1 MKGVI
6 KFPSDASLPKKL
18 WNSSLC
24 CGDNPVTT
32 RGRRLQI
39 LKMLLL
45 VCIPCIVLIVQAS
58 FSFSTELTR
67 KYSTQTIRKN
77 INFSLTYA
85 SLVDRL
91 QYEVGLTIYYIGS
104 NYSDPIYQQLRMA
117 RLSTDIEVN
126 EIAWPKNVT
135 INGYTS
141 HSEFLIQLKLK
152 RQRVD
157 NQSSSMNDQ
166 IEFYSKSN
174 EIFLTW
180 LSTTVQNAN
189 NSNLWKI
196 LVGYQMLSYG
206 KEEKSLERASGIL
219 YYFRGYLNASEHL
232 YFIEKTSKG
241 RTYLN
246 ISKQYSQTIRQR
258 FNTTDEINDL
268 QTQQQLILFNEKI
281 TIIDDSKAS
290 LWFFNM
296 SNYINALYIIQAQ
309 VGHQIIN
316 DATII
321 NQAADVDL
329 ALSAFLLVV
338 VLFTCPI
345 LVYLISRLTT
355 NMQLF
360 AKQLADK
367 TGELEYERKR
377 TDDLLHQMLPPP
389 VVKRLKQGKPVLAET
404 FEDATIFF
412 SDIVGFTYICHSS
425 SALEVVDMLNLLYG
439 VFDAKIETFDVYKIE
454 TIGDAYMVVSGVP
467 KRLENRL
474 HAKEIADMAL
484 ELLKAVKD
492 MRVPHMKNFK
502 IHLRAG
508 IHTGPCAAGVVGCKM
523 PRYCLFG
530 DTVNTASR
538 MESNGQGAFNQ
549 SNKLASRIHVSKA
562 AYDALQH
569 IGGYETKSRG
579 YLNIKGLGEME
590 TFWLLGKLGAS

>member
-1 MKGVI
+1 MKGIV
-6 KFPSDASLPKKL
+6 KLPPDSSLPRKL

-45 VCIPCIVLIVQAS
+45 VCIPCIVLMVQAS
-58 FSFSTELTR
+58 FSFSTELNKRYATEA
-67 KYSTQTIRKN
+67 IRKN
-77 INFSLTYA
+77 INCSLTYA

-91 QYEVGLTIYYIGS
+91 QYEIGLTTFTIGS
-104 NYSDPIYQQLRMA
+104 NHTSGSSQQLEMA
-117 RLSTDIEVN
+117 RQLTDM
-126 EIAWPKNVT
+126 EIDTVAWPKNTSVS
-135 INGYTS
+135 GYTT
-141 HSEFLIQLKLK
+141 HSEFAQQL
-152 RQRVD
+152 RQRRQQVD
-157 NQSSSMNDQ
+157 NGTANIKEQMEFYARSDQ
-166 IEFYSKSN
+166 I
-174 EIFLTW
+174 FLDW
-180 LSTTVQNAN
+180 LSKTVQSAN
-189 NSNLWKI
+189 DSNLWKI

-206 KEEKSLERASGIL
+206 KEEKSLERTIGIL
-219 YYFRGYLNASEHL
+219 YYLQGYLNTDEHL
-232 YFIEKTSKG
+232 FFIEKSSKG
-241 RTYLN
+241 KTYLN
-246 ISKQYSQTIRQR
+246 ISKQYSPIIRTR
-258 FNTTDEINDL
+258 FNITDGINEVSRQSTDL
-268 QTQQQLILFNEKI
+268 QTQQQSVLFNERLI
-281 TIIDDSKAS
+281 VHDDAKAS

-296 SNYINALYIIQAQ
+296 SAYMNDLYMIQTQ

-316 DATII
+316 DAIMI
-321 NQAADVDL
+321 NRVADVDL

-467 KRLENRL
+467 KRLDNRL

-492 MRVPHMKNFK
+492 MRVPHMKDFK

-538 MESNGQGAFNQ
+538 MESNGQ
-549 SNKLASRIHVSKA
+549 ASRIHISKVA
-562 AYDALQH
+562 FDALEY

-579 YLNIKGLGEME
+579 SLNIKGLGEME
-590 TFWLLGKLGAS
+590 TFWLLGKLGSI

>member
-1 MKGVI
+1 MKGIV
-6 KFPSDASLPKKL
+6 KLPSDTSLPRKL

-45 VCIPCIVLIVQAS
+45 VCIPCVVLIVQAS
-58 FSFSTELTR
+58 FSFSTELNK
-67 KYSTQTIRKN
+67 KYATEAIRKN

-91 QYEVGLTIYYIGS
+91 QYEVGLTLYYIGS
-104 NYSDPIYQQLRMA
+104 NYNDQIFQQLNTA
-117 RLSTDIEVN
+117 RVSTDIEMSG
-126 EIAWPKNVT
+126 ITWPSNIT

-141 HSEFLIQLKLK
+141 HSEFITQLDEK
-152 RQRVD
+152 RQQVD
-157 NQSSSMNDQ
+157 NHSSNINDQ
-166 IEFYSKSN
+166 IQFYSKSN

-180 LSTTVQNAN
+180 LSTTVQSAN
-189 NSNLWKI
+189 DSNLWKV

-206 KEEKSLERASGIL
+206 KEEKSLERASGTL
-219 YYFRGYLNASEHL
+219 YYLWGYLNSSQHL

-241 RTYLN
+241 KTYLN
-246 ISKQYSQTIRQR
+246 ISKQYSQTILKR
-258 FNTTDEINDL
+258 FNITNGINDL
-268 QTQQQLILFNEKI
+268 QTQQQSILLNEQI
-281 TIIDDSKAS
+281 SVMDNKAS

-296 SNYINALYIIQAQ
+296 SNYIEALYTIQTQ

-316 DATII
+316 DAILI
-321 NQAADVDL
+321 NRVADVDL

-492 MRVPHMKNFK
+492 MRVPHMKDFK

-508 IHTGPCAAGVVGCKM
+508 IHSG
-523 PRYCLFG
+523 RY
-530 DTVNTASR
+530 T
-538 MESNGQGAFNQ
+538 
-549 SNKLASRIHVSKA
+549 
-562 AYDALQH
+562 
-569 IGGYETKSRG
+569 
-579 YLNIKGLGEME
+579 NISHLS
-590 TFWLLGKLGAS
+590 LLYFS